1 MKTGIYHAITV
12 TLNAA
17 VDQTLTIPEFTPG
30 AVNRVQAS
38 RSDPGGKGVNVASAL
53 ADYGLKVG
61 VTGFLGAENADLFE
75 ALFKQK
81 KIANYFIRIPGQTR
95 IGVKIADPVRNETTD
110 INFPGLPPSP
120 EDLKMFSALL
130 KALDAEWFIL
140 SGSLPPEM
148 DKGFYRDLIAQ
159 LKASGKKVL
168 LDASGEPLA
177 NAVTALPTIIK
188 PNIAELEELVGRS
201 LPETKDV
208 VAAARQLVKK
218 GIALVAVSMGER
230 GACFVTETEALLA
243 VPPKV
248 EITSTVGAGDAMVA
262 GIVFAQ
268 LRELP
273 LAETAQ
279 LATASSLAVLTRGGP
294 ESVPDF
300 IAQTTI
306 ATL

>member
-1 MKTGIYHAITV
+1 MKTGNYHAVTI

-17 VDQTLTIPEFTPG
+17 IDQTLTIPEFTPG
-30 AVNRVQAS
+30 AVNRVKS
-38 RSDPGGKGVNVASAL
+38 SSSEPGGKGVNVASAL
-53 ADYGLKVG
+53 ADYGLKVA
-61 VTGFLGAENADLFE
+61 VTGFLGAENAAPFE

-81 KIANYFIRIPGQTR
+81 KIANYFVRIPGLTR

-110 INFPGLPPSP
+110 INFPGLAPAP
-120 EDLKMFSALL
+120 EDLKTFSALL
-130 KALDAEWFIL
+130 KVLEADWFIL
-140 SGSLPPEM
+140 SGSLPPEV
-148 DKGFYRDLIAQ
+148 DKGFYRDLINQ
-159 LKASGKKVL
+159 LKASGRKVL

-177 NAVTALPTIIK
+177 TAVTAVPAIIK
-188 PNIAELEELVGRS
+188 PNIVELEELVGRS
-201 LPETKDV
+201 LPEIKDV
-208 VAAARQLVKK
+208 VAAARQLVST

-230 GACFVTETEALLA
+230 GACFVTAAEALLA

-248 EITSTVGAGDAMVA
+248 KILSTVGAGDAMVA

-300 IAQTTI
+300 IAQTAI
-306 ATL
+306 STL